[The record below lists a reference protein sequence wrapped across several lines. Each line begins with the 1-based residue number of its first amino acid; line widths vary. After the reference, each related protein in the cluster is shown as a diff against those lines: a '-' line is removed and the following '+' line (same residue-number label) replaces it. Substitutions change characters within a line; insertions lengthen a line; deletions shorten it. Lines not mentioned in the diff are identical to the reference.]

1 MRPHSINY
9 FFGLFLTLRSS
20 FDLFRSGP
28 KIAHLFP
35 LPPLIFFW
43 RSNTLLSGSTCL
55 LLDCPCWGFWIY
67 AKPSQDDAR
76 GKVAAWFDICI
87 TVGLPSPLASI
98 LIVTFPLSQGRH
110 TSRGISGRK

>member
-28 KIAHLFP
+28 KIAYLFP

-43 RSNTLLSGSTCL
+43 RSNTQSSRSC
-55 LLDCPCWGFWIY
+55 FWIVPVRDF
-67 AKPSQDDAR
+67 K
-76 GKVAAWFDICI
+76 IC
-87 TVGLPSPLASI
+87 GI
-98 LIVTFPLSQGRH
+98 LDLCEAQPG
-110 TSRGISGRK
+110 